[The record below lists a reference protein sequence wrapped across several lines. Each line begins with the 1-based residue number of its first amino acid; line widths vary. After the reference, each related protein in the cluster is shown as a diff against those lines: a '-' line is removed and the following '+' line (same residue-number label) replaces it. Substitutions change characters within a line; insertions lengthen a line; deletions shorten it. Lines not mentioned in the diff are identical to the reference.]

1 MFTLAFFKGRN
12 AKNKVNTHSSG
23 KSWINYRLSNHWIIM
38 QSLKIN
44 ELNQCQ
50 LTSRTFNNAEN
61 LIKYSFGEHVYV
73 KHSRP
78 PPKKKLL
85 SVYKIFVYEHGERHT
100 LLWVTMPQ
108 ESQGDWFQYTQRYQN
123 LWTPKSF
130 I

>member
-23 KSWINYRLSNHWIIM
+23 KSWINYRLSNHWITM

-44 ELNQCQ
+44 ESNQCQ

-61 LIKYSFGEHVYV
+61 LIKYSFGVHVYV

-78 PPKKKLL
+78 PPKKNFSLCIKYLYMNMEKGIL
-85 SVYKIFVYEHGERHT
+85 CYE
-100 LLWVTMPQ
+100 
-108 ESQGDWFQYTQRYQN
+108 
-123 LWTPKSF
+123 
-130 I
+130 